1 MLHRTCG
8 DDKGIPRCGTLTDV
22 SSSSERARESVR
34 TILLLDGHSLA
45 YRAFY
50 ALPVENFSTS
60 SGQHTNAIYGFA
72 SMLINLLAQEKPDQV
87 IVAFDVSRKTFRSER
102 FPEYKANRAR
112 SPEEFRSQLSFI
124 AEILDAFGIPV
135 IEREGY
141 EADDLIATLAK
152 AALDQDPA
160 TQVLITT
167 GDRDSFQL
175 IRPGVTV
182 LYPKKG
188 VTDLARMDAQ
198 AVIDRYGIS
207 PEQYPDFAALRGD
220 PSDNLPSIPGVGE
233 KTAMK
238 WIQEHGSLSKLVA
251 NADQITGKAGESL
264 RGALAQVLLNREL
277 THLVDDVPIESE
289 ERAHL
294 LEESWQGVDREK
306 ALRIFDDLE
315 IKTLRDRI
323 TKLPTKTRSSESN
336 VDHSAMS
343 EARGRD
349 PIEKSGNIS
358 VLKLSEAE
366 LRDEMKGEVAI
377 LLAPSRG
384 LGDAVAISPKEGV
397 VFWAEVR
404 SAAEFLSSALT
415 LGQCTIF
422 GHALKGQ
429 LHGVDQSIS
438 LDPSFDT
445 ELGRYLLNPGQREMD
460 LVAIVRDEFGYEAKG
475 EDSGELDLFS
485 ENSFDPTIASYLWPL
500 RERIRG
506 SLEESE
512 QLELLAKIELPLT
525 VVLARMEDRGIGFD
539 ETKARSLRDHF
550 EGEVKSN
557 SDAAFKAAGHE
568 FNVNSPKQLQVILFD
583 ELKLPKTKRIKSGYS
598 TDADSLLWLYQE
610 TKHPF
615 LTALLRI
622 REVGKLSSIIDGLI
636 TSSRDGRIHTTFQQT
651 VTATGRLSSI
661 DPNLQNIPIR
671 SDEGRRIREC
681 FVAQDPYRS
690 LLTAD
695 YSQIEM
701 RIMAHLSKDQDL
713 IAAFASGEDLHNSVG
728 ARVFG
733 ISPSHVSADQRRT
746 IKAMSY
752 GLAYGL
758 SAYGLAQQLDL
769 SPSEA
774 QKLMDDYFARFGG
787 IRDYLQD
794 VVKEA
799 RAKGYTETLLGR
811 RRLLPDLTSEN
822 RQRREMAERMAL
834 NAPIQGSAAD
844 IIKLAM
850 LALERSLREEG
861 LRSRMI
867 LQVHDELILEVAS
880 GEEEPL
886 EALVR
891 KAMGEAFTL
900 DVALE
905 VNVGLGESWEAAAH

>member
-1 MLHRTCG
+1 
-8 DDKGIPRCGTLTDV
+8 
-22 SSSSERARESVR
+22 
-34 TILLLDGHSLA
+34 
-45 YRAFY
+45 
-50 ALPVENFSTS
+50 
-60 SGQHTNAIYGFA
+60 
-72 SMLINLLAQEKPDQV
+72 MLINLLAQEKPDQV
-87 IVAFDVSRKTFRSER
+87 IVAFDVSRKTFRSEK
-102 FPEYKANRAR
+102 FPEYKANRAK
-112 SPEEFRSQLSFI
+112 SPEEFKSQLSFI
-124 AEILDAFGIPV
+124 SEILDAFGIPV

-152 AALDQDPA
+152 AALDGDA
-160 TQVLITT
+160 TTQVLITT

-175 IRPGVTV
+175 VRPGVTV

-188 VTDLARMDAQ
+188 VTDLARMDTQ

-207 PEQYPDFAALRGD
+207 PQQYPDFAALRGD

-238 WIQEHGSLSKLVA
+238 WIQEHGSLSSLVA
-251 NADQITGKAGESL
+251 SADQISGKAGESL

-277 THLVDDVPIESE
+277 THLVDDVPIASE
-289 ERAHL
+289 ERAEL
-294 LEESWQGVDREK
+294 LERSWQGVDREK

-315 IKTLRDRI
+315 IRTLRDRI
-323 TKLPTKTRSSESN
+323 SKLPAAATSTSGSRDRESDGASIGTSPARAESE
-336 VDHSAMS
+336 
-343 EARGRD
+343 
-349 PIEKSGNIS
+349 IS
-358 VLKLSEAE
+358 VSKVNEDQLLA
-366 LRDEMKGEVAI
+366 EMKGEVAI
-377 LLAPSRG
+377 LVAPTTG
-384 LGDAVAISPKEGV
+384 LGDAIAISPKEGV
-397 VFWAEVR
+397 VIWGEVR
-404 SAAEFLSSALT
+404 SASNFLTKALT
-415 LGQCTIF
+415 LGGCTIF
-422 GHALKGQ
+422 GHALKSQ
-429 LHGVDQSIS
+429 LHGVDQHIT
-438 LDPSFDT
+438 LELSFDT

-460 LVAIVRDEFGYEAKG
+460 LAEIVREEFGYGAN
-475 EDSGELDLFS
+475 EDLPKEVDLFS
-485 ENSFDPTIASYLWPL
+485 ENPFDPTVASFLWPL
-500 RERIRG
+500 RQRIQ
-506 SLEESE
+506 S
-512 QLELLAKIELPLT
+512 QLEKSDQLKLLDRMELPLT
-525 VVLARMEDRGIGFD
+525 LILARMEDRGIGFD
-539 ETKARSLRDHF
+539 EKKARSLRDHF
-550 EGEVKSN
+550 ESEVRSN
-557 SDAAFKAAGHE
+557 SDAAFTAAGHE

-610 TKHPF
+610 TKHPL

-681 FVAQDPYRS
+681 FVAKSPYKS

-701 RIMAHLSKDQDL
+701 RIMAHLSKDEDL
-713 IAAFASGEDLHNSVG
+713 IAAFASGEDLHNTVG

-733 ISPSHVSADQRRT
+733 VSPSAVTADQRRT

-769 SPSEA
+769 SPSDA

-794 VVKEA
+794 VVRQA

-850 LALERSLREEG
+850 LALERSIKEEG
-861 LRSRMI
+861 LRSQMI
-867 LQVHDELILEVAS
+867 LQVHDELILEVVP
-880 GEEEPL
+880 GEEERL
-886 EALVR
+886 ESIVR
-891 KAMGEAFTL
+891 KAMGEAFSL

-905 VNVGLGESWEAAAH
+905 VNVGIGESWEAAAH

>member
-1 MLHRTCG
+1 VSKSR
-8 DDKGIPRCGTLTDV
+8 DEAKGSP
-22 SSSSERARESVR
+22 R

-87 IVAFDVSRKTFRSER
+87 IVAFDVSRKTFRSEK
-102 FPEYKANRAR
+102 FPEYKANRAK
-112 SPEEFRSQLSFI
+112 SPEEFKSQLSFI
-124 AEILDAFGIPV
+124 SEILDAFGIPV

-152 AALDQDPA
+152 AALDADA
-160 TQVLITT
+160 TTQVLITT

-175 IRPGVTV
+175 VRPGVTV

-188 VTDLARMDAQ
+188 VTDLARMDTQ

-207 PEQYPDFAALRGD
+207 PQQYPDFAALRGD

-238 WIQEHGSLSKLVA
+238 WIQEHGSLASLVA
-251 NADQITGKAGESL
+251 SADQISGKAGESL

-277 THLVDDVPIESE
+277 THLVDDVPIASE

-294 LEESWQGVDREK
+294 LERSWPGVDREK

-315 IKTLRDRI
+315 IRTLRDRI
-323 TKLPTKTRSSESN
+323 SKLPAATTSPSGSRDRESDGVSTGTN
-336 VDHSAMS
+336 SKRAESDL
-343 EARGRD
+343 
-349 PIEKSGNIS
+349 S
-358 VLKLSEAE
+358 VSKVNEDQLLA
-366 LRDEMKGEVAI
+366 EMKGEVAI
-377 LLAPSRG
+377 LVAPTTG
-384 LGDAVAISPKEGV
+384 LGDAIAISPKEGV
-397 VFWAEVR
+397 VIWGEVR
-404 SAAEFLSSALT
+404 SACNFLTKVLT
-415 LGQCTIF
+415 LGGCTIF
-422 GHALKGQ
+422 GHALKSQ
-429 LHGVDQSIS
+429 LHGVDQHIT
-438 LDPSFDT
+438 LELSFDT

-460 LVAIVRDEFGYEAKG
+460 LAEIVREEFGYGAD
-475 EDSGELDLFS
+475 EDLPKEVDLFS
-485 ENSFDPTIASYLWPL
+485 ENPFDPTIASFLWPL
-500 RERIRG
+500 RQRIQ
-506 SLEESE
+506 S
-512 QLELLAKIELPLT
+512 QLEKSDQLKLLDRMELPLT
-525 VVLARMEDRGIGFD
+525 LILARMEDRGIGFD
-539 ETKARSLRDHF
+539 EKKARSLRDHF
-550 EGEVKSN
+550 ESEVRSN
-557 SDAAFKAAGHE
+557 SDAAFTAAGHE

-610 TKHPF
+610 TKHPL

-681 FVAQDPYRS
+681 FVAKNPYTS

-701 RIMAHLSKDQDL
+701 RIMAHLSKDADL
-713 IAAFASGEDLHNSVG
+713 IAAFASGEDLHNTVG

-733 ISPSHVSADQRRT
+733 VSPSAVTADQRRT

-769 SPSEA
+769 SPSDA

-794 VVKEA
+794 VVRQA

-850 LALERSLREEG
+850 LALERSIKEEG
-861 LRSRMI
+861 LRSQMI
-867 LQVHDELILEVAS
+867 LQVHDELILEVAP
-880 GEEEPL
+880 GEEERL
-886 EALVR
+886 ESIVR
-891 KAMGEAFTL
+891 KAMGEAFSL

-905 VNVGLGESWEAAAH
+905 VNVGIGESWEAAAH

>member
-1 MLHRTCG
+1 MSKLPERG
-8 DDKGIPRCGTLTDV
+8 KAKG
-22 SSSSERARESVR
+22 SAR

-72 SMLINLLAQEKPDQV
+72 SMLINLLAQENPDQV

-102 FPEYKANRAR
+102 FPEYKANRAK

-141 EADDLIATLAK
+141 EADDLIATLTK
-152 AALDQDPA
+152 AALEDDP
-160 TQVLITT
+160 TVHVLITT

-175 IRPGVTV
+175 IRQGVTV

-188 VTDLARMDAQ
+188 VTDLARMDTQ
-198 AVIDRYGIS
+198 AVIDRYGIT
-207 PEQYPDFAALRGD
+207 PTQYPDFAALRGD

-233 KTAMK
+233 KTAIK
-238 WIQEHGSLSKLVA
+238 WIQEHGSLARLVA
-251 NADQITGKAGESL
+251 DADQVPGKAGESL
-264 RGALAQVLLNREL
+264 RAALSQVLLNREL

-289 ERAHL
+289 DRTRL
-294 LEESWQGVDREK
+294 LDTSWVGVDRDK

-315 IKTLRDRI
+315 IKTLRERI
-323 TKLPTKTRSSESN
+323 SKLPAKGSSNAPTSEEGSPSRPRTEKESGDEFGLSLSR
-336 VDHSAMS
+336 VS
-343 EARGRD
+343 ED
-349 PIEKSGNIS
+349 D
-358 VLKLSEAE
+358 
-366 LRDEMKGEVAI
+366 LRAQMRGEVAI
-377 LLAPSRG
+377 LLSPSG

-404 SAAEFLSSALT
+404 NAATFLNSALA

-422 GHALKGQ
+422 GHALKSQ
-429 LHGVDQSIS
+429 LHGVDAAIP
-438 LDPSFDT
+438 LDPAFDT

-460 LVAIVRDEFGYEAKG
+460 LAAIVRQEFGYSESA
-475 EDSGELDLFS
+475 EIEQEVDLFS
-485 ENSFDPTIASYLWPL
+485 DSSFDPALVSFLWPL
-500 RERIRG
+500 RDRLKIQLQEN
-506 SLEESE
+506 E
-512 QLELLAKIELPLT
+512 QLELLTRIELPLT
-525 VVLARMEDRGIGFD
+525 VILARMEDRGIGFD
-539 ETKARSLRDHF
+539 EKKARSLRDHF
-550 EGEVKSN
+550 ESEVRS
-557 SDAAFKAAGHE
+557 SSEAAFKAAGHE

-598 TDADSLLWLYQE
+598 TDADSLLWLLQE
-610 TKHPF
+610 TNHPL

-636 TSSRDGRIHTTFQQT
+636 TASRDGRIHTTFQQT
-651 VTATGRLSSI
+651 ITATGRLSSI

-671 SDEGRRIREC
+671 SEEGRRIREC
-681 FVAQDPYRS
+681 FVAKDPYRT

-701 RIMAHLSKDQDL
+701 RIMAHLSKDADL
-713 IAAFASGEDLHNSVG
+713 IAAFASGEDLHNTVG
-728 ARVFG
+728 ARVYG
-733 ISPSHVSADQRRT
+733 VTPSQVTPEMRRT

-774 QKLMDDYFARFGG
+774 QKLMDDYFERFGG
-787 IRDYLQD
+787 IRDYLQH
-794 VVKEA
+794 VVRDA

-850 LALERSLREEG
+850 LALERAIDEED

-867 LQVHDELILEVAS
+867 LQVHDELILEAS
-880 GEEEPL
+880 PGEEERL
-886 EALVR
+886 EAIVR

-905 VNVGLGESWEAAAH
+905 VNVGIGESWEAAAH

>member
-1 MLHRTCG
+1 MSTPLAQSKAEDST
-8 DDKGIPRCGTLTDV
+8 
-22 SSSSERARESVR
+22 R

-102 FPEYKANRAR
+102 FPAYKANRAK
-112 SPEEFRSQLSFI
+112 SPEEFKSQLSFI
-124 AEILDAFGIPV
+124 SEILEAFGIPV

-141 EADDLIATLAK
+141 EADDLIATLTK
-152 AALDQDPA
+152 AAIDDDPNVH
-160 TQVLITT
+160 VLITT

-175 IRPGVTV
+175 IRDGVTV

-207 PEQYPDFAALRGD
+207 PQQYPDFAALRGD

-233 KTAMK
+233 KTAIK
-238 WIQEHGSLSKLVA
+238 WIQEHGSLAQLVA
-251 NADQITGKAGESL
+251 EADRVPGKAGESL
-264 RGALAQVLLNREL
+264 RSSLSQVLLNREL
-277 THLVDDVPIESE
+277 THLVDDVPIEDQE
-289 ERAHL
+289 QARL
-294 LEESWQGVDREK
+294 LKSSWAGVDREK

-315 IKTLRDRI
+315 IKTLRERI
-323 TKLPTKTRSSESN
+323 TKLPAKGSAKGARPKESSP
-336 VDHSAMS
+336 
-343 EARGRD
+343 ARGD
-349 PIEKSGNIS
+349 DAK
-358 VLKLSEAE
+358 A
-366 LRDEMKGEVAI
+366 RDEAVGLSISKVDEEALLAKVRDEVAV
-377 LLAPSRG
+377 LLSLRNG
-384 LGDAVAISPKEGV
+384 LGDAVAISPEEGI

-404 SAAEFLSSALT
+404 NSAAFLNRALS
-415 LGQCTIF
+415 GGSCTIF
-422 GHALKGQ
+422 GHALKSQ
-429 LHGVDQSIS
+429 IHGVDEDVA

-460 LVAIVRDEFGYEAKG
+460 LATIIRDELGYG
-475 EDSGELDLFS
+475 EGGEIQQEVDLFS
-485 ENSFDPTIASYLWPL
+485 DSSFDPALASFLWPL
-500 RERIRG
+500 RDRIKAQ
-506 SLEESE
+506 LQASE
-512 QLELLAKIELPLT
+512 QLELLTKIELPLT
-525 VVLARMEDRGIGFD
+525 VILARMEDRGIGFD
-539 ETKARSLRDHF
+539 EKKARSLRDHF
-550 EGEVKSN
+550 EKDVREN
-557 SDAAFKAAGHE
+557 SEAAFKQAGHE

-598 TDADSLLWLYQE
+598 TDADSLLWLLQE
-610 TKHPF
+610 TNHPF

-636 TSSRDGRIHTTFQQT
+636 NASRDGRIHTTFQQT
-651 VTATGRLSSI
+651 ITATGRLSSM

-671 SDEGRRIREC
+671 SEEGRRIREC
-681 FVAQDPYRS
+681 FVAKDPYRV

-701 RIMAHLSKDQDL
+701 RIMAHLSKDADL
-713 IAAFASGEDLHNSVG
+713 IAAFASGEDLHNTVG

-733 ISPSHVSADQRRT
+733 VASSQVTPEMRRT

-787 IRDYLQD
+787 IRDYLQE
-794 VVKEA
+794 VVRDA
-799 RAKGYTETLLGR
+799 RTKGYTETLLGR
-811 RRLLPDLTSEN
+811 RRLLPDLTSDN

-850 LALERSLREEG
+850 LALEKAITENG
-861 LRSRMI
+861 LSSRMV
-867 LQVHDELILEVAS
+867 LQVHDELILEVAP
-880 GEEEPL
+880 GEEERA
-886 EALVR
+886 ESIVR
-891 KAMGEAFTL
+891 KAMGDAFTL

-905 VNVGLGESWEAAAH
+905 VNVGMGESWEAAAH